1 MERDEYRYC
10 DTYFRRCANRVKHRI
25 RSFIRKSVKM
35 DSTRRLQ
42 INRLI
47 EKGGVKMKIAIAGA
61 GAMGCRFRVHVN
73 KNRARGDS
81 DRMNGQRISKLSKRM
96 D

>member
-1 MERDEYRYC
+1 MECDEYRYR
-10 DTYFRRCANRVKHRI
+10 DTHFRRSANRIEHRI

-47 EKGGVKMKIAIAGA
+47 EKG
-61 GAMGCRFRVHVN
+61 
-73 KNRARGDS
+73 S
-81 DRMNGQRISKLSKRM
+81 
-96 D
+96 

>member
-47 EKGGVKMKIAIAGA
+47 EKG
-61 GAMGCRFRVHVN
+61 
-73 KNRARGDS
+73 S
-81 DRMNGQRISKLSKRM
+81 
-96 D
+96 